1 MPWLFLLAGCEKLG
15 IQCEDVRAILLD
27 GTEIDDNDVFV
38 QLEKNV
44 IFVLLEKN
52 QQHHHDPNNQS
63 QENKKD
69 SAAQQVVTQAGK
81 QSKAL
86 LIVWLII
93 MLIQSSWF
101 WAPIFKTNIFYFFTV
116 NSVTQSSTNY
126 DCKQYTI
133 SSSLTLGP
141 PIAIDVSKTDI
152 I

>member
-1 MPWLFLLAGCEKLG
+1 MAGCEKLG

-86 LIVWLII
+86 LIV
-93 MLIQSSWF
+93 
-101 WAPIFKTNIFYFFTV
+101 
-116 NSVTQSSTNY
+116 
-126 DCKQYTI
+126 
-133 SSSLTLGP
+133 
-141 PIAIDVSKTDI
+141 
-152 I
+152 